1 MGCVWFYLVSRR
13 WGTNV
18 GLWSVLSLLAMP
30 TIMLQATTT
39 KNDLVIAF
47 GVGCW
52 LYSLVRFQSSQSRFF
67 IFTTALSLAF
77 TAGSKT
83 YAVPICGTLTVVTV
97 WIWRK
102 EVRTLLLFAGFLV
115 PCVVLFGSIETY
127 VLSSQI
133 YHHPLGPPR
142 GVRDSMN
149 RDGLLGAAANFIR
162 YYLGNFSLG
171 VDGYASQSGL
181 SGFLE
186 SKCRKILHNLHL
198 NNAGYC
204 ILWNDA
210 TFHFL
215 KGGWDST
222 SDFGLIGFAA
232 LLISSV
238 YIWRP
243 TLRDPCWGVVASGFA
258 SLALIS
264 FTIGWMPWNARFLCL
279 SFVLFGVAM
288 AIIVFGELSRGFW
301 LRRVFGV
308 SIIWSAF
315 TVPFLCLDRR
325 PIDLARA
332 FYARE
337 DLTFDQADFR
347 QIYHDVIAL
356 RGTEKGRWFLIASGS
371 SYVLPFLTLKE
382 ALWILTPRWEQIF
395 NYPNPG
401 RAEQLFVLVLNMP
414 IPASLPVEIVK
425 QYPDNTYIL
434 RVRHD

>member
-1 MGCVWFYLVSRR
+1 
-13 WGTNV
+13 
-18 GLWSVLSLLAMP
+18 
-30 TIMLQATTT
+30 
-39 KNDLVIAF
+39 
-47 GVGCW
+47 
-52 LYSLVRFQSSQSRFF
+52 
-67 IFTTALSLAF
+67 
-77 TAGSKT
+77 
-83 YAVPICGTLTVVTV
+83 
-97 WIWRK
+97 
-102 EVRTLLLFAGFLV
+102 
-115 PCVVLFGSIETY
+115 
-127 VLSSQI
+127 
-133 YHHPLGPPR
+133 
-142 GVRDSMN
+142 
-149 RDGLLGAAANFIR
+149 
-162 YYLGNFSLG
+162 
-171 VDGYASQSGL
+171 
-181 SGFLE
+181 
-186 SKCRKILHNLHL
+186 LHL

-210 TFHFL
+210 SFHFL

-243 TLRDPCWGVVASGFA
+243 TLRDPCWGVVSSGFA
-258 SLALIS
+258 ALALIS
-264 FTIGWMPWNARFLCL
+264 FTVGWMPWNARFLCL

-288 AIIVFGELSRGFW
+288 AIIVFGQLSRAIW

-308 SIIWSAF
+308 LIIWSAF

-347 QIYHDVIAL
+347 PIYDDVIAL
-356 RGTEKGRWFLIASGS
+356 RETEKGRWFLIASGS
-371 SYVLPFLTLKE
+371 SYILPFLTLKE
-382 ALWILTPRWEQIF
+382 APWILTPRWEQIS
-395 NYPNPG
+395 NYPDPG

-425 QYPDNTYIL
+425 QYPDNSYIL